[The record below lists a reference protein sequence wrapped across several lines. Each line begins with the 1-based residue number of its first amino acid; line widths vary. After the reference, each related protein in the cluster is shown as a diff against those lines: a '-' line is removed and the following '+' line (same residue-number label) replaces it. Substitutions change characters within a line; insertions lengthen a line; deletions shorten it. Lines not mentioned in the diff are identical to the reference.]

1 MTIDKLAQQR
11 SRLNKI
17 REWAG
22 FGGKALEA
30 IDSEFGA
37 VMDKLRDTDRD
48 IREDARGIRDGARYI
63 VQLARRRDY
72 LGAATDM
79 TQFHEAC
86 RLIAAKLSKFLSSVE
101 LKHYKVLLDNL
112 PESAKEKLFSYDP
125 NKKIDLDEGEVKATA
140 AAIEAALIKEAG
152 VRDWWFEMTS
162 PVEDIFHNITNDK
175 GKAMRALEKR
185 FSSGFIKDLKVETT
199 NMARKTYEFYKFLI
213 RNFKELASALARRHL
228 NDYKQAANEYIKE
241 FSKYH
246 TDFVKFHS
254 KFIMPLKKHDEGMK
268 EEAKKQEA
276 ERVAKE
282 EAKKNQAEATRYEAE
297 QAQKMQEQQHF
308 DTLKNQLGII
318 QQQQG
323 QKASEPSYESPVWP
337 ASKEPTADVLNR
349 LRDIQQGSEDLEKV
363 KPQEPAAPINL
374 IRKKPM
380 KPKPPIM
387 ASVVERLS
395 KFAEEGDGQG
405 LLKEILKQSERLE
418 AQDGEKSLQLL
429 AIAEG
434 LVEEMTVS
442 AGIFDKIRG
451 VSDVLRG
458 KEKEQE
464 KQPVPFERQASL
476 QK

>member
-1 MTIDKLAQQR
+1 MPPYYRIPHMTIDKLAQQR
-11 SRLNKI
+11 SRLNKL

-349 LRDIQQGSEDLEKV
+349 LEEQHGTE
-363 KPQEPAAPINL
+363 NL
-374 IRKKPM
+374 
-380 KPKPPIM
+380 
-387 ASVVERLS
+387 
-395 KFAEEGDGQG
+395 D
-405 LLKEILKQSERLE
+405 
-418 AQDGEKSLQLL
+418 
-429 AIAEG
+429 
-434 LVEEMTVS
+434 
-442 AGIFDKIRG
+442 
-451 VSDVLRG
+451 
-458 KEKEQE
+458 KEQPIDLTKDQE
-464 KQPVPFERQASL
+464 QACSP
-476 QK
+476 QFR

>member
-308 DTLKNQLGII
+308 ENLQNQFGI
-318 QQQQG
+318 QQQKSSPQNAA
-323 QKASEPSYESPVWP
+323 QPSP
-337 ASKEPTADVLNR
+337 ANVLDRLEEQHGTENLDKEQPIDLTKIKNKPALPNLDDTINR
-349 LRDIQQGSEDLEKV
+349 LRQLKKRSIMSNFIADIT
-363 KPQEPAAPINL
+363 
-374 IRKKPM
+374 
-380 KPKPPIM
+380 
-387 ASVVERLS
+387 
-395 KFAEEGDGQG
+395 KFAASNDSQG
-405 LLKEILKQSERLE
+405 LLIEILKQSEYLE
-418 AQDGEKSLQLL
+418 ETDKTKSLQLL